1 LSSPAGPSA
10 SSARRRSASAAATT
24 ASPEATD
31 AVASSPRAAG
41 TTPPRDQLQ
50 RALGLGTGVGQ
61 HRLRLGELRLRRGDL
76 GGGGAD
82 RLPHLLEIR
91 LGRLHRQPER
101 GRVDLGEQRPRLHDL
116 VIADRHIQ
124 ELALQARRDLQHQPF
139 DGGDRGHRRGAVAG
153 DLEREQEQQHRRDD
167 PRPAPNRV
175 ARRPGSVAARRLG
188 FGWLGPGAVGHV
200 HDAPSVP
207 RDIDDRDRTVKC
219 RGLPPWVLP
228 RMLLQ
233 TGRRDP
239 MDFSVID
246 LELVLTLLLLLL
258 IGMGPKIAL
267 VPFAV
272 YPLAVPYL
280 FNPVGITI
288 LIIASESAGSVAA
301 SALVVGLVLLVG
313 ALDFL
318 IFSNIDKVAKRINP
332 TSLVVSEIV
341 FGVLLTAVAVQLFV
355 FGLQLLGILERAA
368 PVH

>member
-1 LSSPAGPSA
+1 
-10 SSARRRSASAAATT
+10 
-24 ASPEATD
+24 
-31 AVASSPRAAG
+31 
-41 TTPPRDQLQ
+41 
-50 RALGLGTGVGQ
+50 
-61 HRLRLGELRLRRGDL
+61 
-76 GGGGAD
+76 
-82 RLPHLLEIR
+82 
-91 LGRLHRQPER
+91 
-101 GRVDLGEQRPRLHDL
+101 
-116 VIADRHIQ
+116 
-124 ELALQARRDLQHQPF
+124 
-139 DGGDRGHRRGAVAG
+139 
-153 DLEREQEQQHRRDD
+153 
-167 PRPAPNRV
+167 
-175 ARRPGSVAARRLG
+175 
-188 FGWLGPGAVGHV
+188 
-200 HDAPSVP
+200 
-207 RDIDDRDRTVKC
+207 
-219 RGLPPWVLP
+219 
-228 RMLLQ
+228 
-233 TGRRDP
+233 

-267 VPFAV
+267 VPFLEKTKGFAPEEQRAIGRRMVTTAVVAAIVVFVTGALLLRLLHITPGAVAVAGGIILALLAVRMALGPGDEVVKEVEAPADLHRVAV